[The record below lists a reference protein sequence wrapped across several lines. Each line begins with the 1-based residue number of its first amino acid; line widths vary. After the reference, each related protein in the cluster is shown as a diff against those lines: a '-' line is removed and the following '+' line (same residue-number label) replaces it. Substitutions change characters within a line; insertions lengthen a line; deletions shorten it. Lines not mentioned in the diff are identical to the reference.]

1 MTQYIHINQ
10 LNEAMNGHVHLMS
23 NIIPGMG
30 ATRFVGSDRYA
41 MVVTKVVSPKKVMVA
56 HLKDNHID
64 KMIEKDGCM
73 YLPEEYLKEYENLS
87 EYSYYASTEYS
98 LRKNKRWMEK
108 GSGLWDTG
116 SIMIGYAEN
125 YRDPCF

>member
-1 MTQYIHINQ
+1 MAHCIHINQ
-10 LNEAMNGHVHLMS
+10 LNEVMNGHVHLMS
-23 NIIPGMG
+23 NILPGMG

-56 HLKDNHID
+56 HLKDNHLD

-73 YLPEEYLKEYENLS
+73 YLPEEYLKEYENLP
-87 EYSYYASTEYS
+87 EHSYYASEEYS

-125 YRDPCF
+125 YSDPCF